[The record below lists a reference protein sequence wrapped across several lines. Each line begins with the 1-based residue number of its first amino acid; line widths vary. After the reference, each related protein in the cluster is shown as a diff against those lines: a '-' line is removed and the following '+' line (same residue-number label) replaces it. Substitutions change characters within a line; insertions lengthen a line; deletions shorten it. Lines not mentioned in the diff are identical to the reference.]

1 MTKAQH
7 KSQHSIQNATVTLEV
22 NTSKLFHIHESPIQ
36 TSRTTP
42 LTIISLLA
50 GSMYD
55 AANES
60 VTLQLAELVSNSPTS
75 QSLSVSSAGAR
86 LALPAAGVALSIPEA
101 ALSRGRREQIY
112 VAVVKDD
119 RYRPRLGKGWYTVFM
134 FCEFSLSIFL
144 WPIKKS

>member
-1 MTKAQH
+1 M
-7 KSQHSIQNATVTLEV
+7 
-22 NTSKLFHIHESPIQ
+22 
-36 TSRTTP
+36 
-42 LTIISLLA
+42 LTAAFLSA

-86 LALPAAGVALSIPEA
+86 LALPAAGVALNVPET
-101 ALSRGRREQIY
+101 ALCRGRREQIY

-119 RYRPRLGKGWYTVFM
+119 RYRPRLGKGEISR
-134 FCEFSLSIFL
+134 EFYSS
-144 WPIKKS
+144 

>member
-1 MTKAQH
+1 MVTTVRSPLALN
-7 KSQHSIQNATVTLEV
+7 SIYF
-22 NTSKLFHIHESPIQ
+22 LFYSVENY
-36 TSRTTP
+36 SRR
-42 LTIISLLA
+42 LISASFPA

-75 QSLSVSSAGAR
+75 QSLSVSSGGAR
-86 LALPAAGVALSIPEA
+86 LALPAAGVALSVAEG

-119 RYRPRLGKGWYTVFM
+119 RYRPRLGKGNSQNNTHMY
-134 FCEFSLSIFL
+134 I
-144 WPIKKS
+144 

>member
-1 MTKAQH
+1 MFHVLADCPGGGIFFPT
-7 KSQHSIQNATVTLEV
+7 SVISI
-22 NTSKLFHIHESPIQ
+22 KM
-36 TSRTTP
+36 
-42 LTIISLLA
+42 LTITFVPA

-75 QSLSVSSAGAR
+75 QSLSVSSSGAR

-101 ALSRGRREQIY
+101 ALSRGRREQMY

-119 RYRPRLGKGWYTVFM
+119 RYRPRLGKG
-134 FCEFSLSIFL
+134 
-144 WPIKKS
+144 

>member
-1 MTKAQH
+1 
-7 KSQHSIQNATVTLEV
+7 
-22 NTSKLFHIHESPIQ
+22 
-36 TSRTTP
+36 
-42 LTIISLLA
+42 
-50 GSMYD
+50 MYD

-119 RYRPRLGKGWYTVFM
+119 RYRPRLGKGTNYLLQIIN
-134 FCEFSLSIFL
+134 S
-144 WPIKKS
+144 